1 MTKALKAVTKRQ
13 VFAISD
19 KGGKDN
25 DKAYDVQTFPVVIG
39 RPPAASK
46 RPLCQTIGRRMAHV
60 ACANT
65 ENAYAFRIH
74 LVTAQQRCG
83 YNSTMHE
90 YIPHHIS
97 LCSAG
102 AVTTALCAH
111 PPPHIP
117 LQHISPPHI
126 PSTWHDWQVAFVIIA
141 KHFGSVGVERTCCV
155 ADRQKNIA
163 QLWHPKQP

>member
-1 MTKALKAVTKRQ
+1 MTMVLTFQFQIVIKTKPHSKANTVTKALKAVTKRQ

-60 ACANT
+60 ACANI

-74 LVTAQQRCG
+74 LVTVQQRCG
-83 YNSTMHE
+83 YNST
-90 YIPHHIS
+90 
-97 LCSAG
+97 
-102 AVTTALCAH
+102 TFT
-111 PPPHIP
+111 
-117 LQHISPPHI
+117 
-126 PSTWHDWQVAFVIIA
+126 
-141 KHFGSVGVERTCCV
+141 
-155 ADRQKNIA
+155 
-163 QLWHPKQP
+163 

>member
-1 MTKALKAVTKRQ
+1 MTMVLTFQFQIVIKTKPHSKANTVTKALKAVTKRQ

-60 ACANT
+60 ACAYI

-111 PPPHIP
+111 PSPHI
-117 LQHISPPHI
+117 LFAS
-126 PSTWHDWQVAFVIIA
+126 
-141 KHFGSVGVERTCCV
+141 
-155 ADRQKNIA
+155 
-163 QLWHPKQP
+163 